1 MRCKVSTSNTPLHL
15 AFSHDSD
22 EKSYNSFHDVFV
34 RYKIYETSDDE
45 CAKILLPEKYIPYF
59 FNKLSYTPQTL
70 KFFCLLL
77 SKLSL
82 KTLEWIFL
90 QNFAEFT
97 ETYIQVDYVSKG
109 TFERARGR

>member
-77 SKLSL
+77 PKLSL

>member
-15 AFSHDSD
+15 PFSHDSD

-34 RYKIYETSDDE
+34 RYKIYETSDE

-77 SKLSL
+77 LPMLSL
-82 KTLEWIFL
+82 KTLKWNVL
-90 QNFAEFT
+90 QNFAES
-97 ETYIQVDYVSKG
+97 I
-109 TFERARGR
+109 

>member
-15 AFSHDSD
+15 PFSHDSD

-34 RYKIYETSDDE
+34 RYKIYETSDE

-77 SKLSL
+77 PKLSL
-82 KTLEWIFL
+82 KTLEWIYL

-109 TFERARGR
+109 TFERARRR